1 MKLDKS
7 LFSGFMFLIS
17 NYSFALPPITI
28 ALATFFSD
36 VDFYMHIT
44 FQECICCVQYRRKY
58 PFLFLFSSIRVLK
71 IFYPFIIFT
80 LFQIEHQPHGAKTND
95 PVINTENDD
104 ELILKPG
111 CTLQNSHIRHE
122 TEVAFFNLSDY
133 LTYQASKK

>member
-1 MKLDKS
+1 MEAAKAKIQTNS
-7 LFSGFMFLIS
+7 S
-17 NYSFALPPITI
+17 LPPP
-28 ALATFFSD
+28 FKKF
-36 VDFYMHIT
+36 DFNCMK
-44 FQECICCVQYRRKY
+44 V
-58 PFLFLFSSIRVLK
+58 
-71 IFYPFIIFT
+71 
-80 LFQIEHQPHGAKTND
+80 EHQPHGAKTND